1 MGNKSVF
8 QFIENN
14 EPDLDNLG
22 VINGQTEIGGSTI
35 LREPEEGS
43 YEELDIELSPKVGFA
58 RLRIKGTD
66 RYVYVV
72 IAAKAN
78 FA

>member
-14 EPDLDNLG
+14 EPELDNLG
-22 VINGQTEIGGSTI
+22 VINGQAEIGGSTI
-35 LREPEEGS
+35 LREPEAGS
-43 YEELDIELSPKVGFA
+43 YEELDLELSPKVGFA
-58 RLRIKGTD
+58 RLKIKGTD

-72 IAAKAN
+72 LAAKAN

>member
-22 VINGQTEIGGSTI
+22 VINGQAEVGGTDI
-35 LREPEEGS
+35 LREPEAGS
-43 YEELDIELSPKVGFA
+43 YEELDLELSPKVGFM
-58 RLRIKGTD
+58 RLKIKGTD
-66 RYVYVV
+66 RYVYAV
-72 IAAKAN
+72 IAAKAD
-78 FA
+78 